1 MALPPRRRGIQVD
14 RPQLYSKG
22 THVLGSVEAATQR
35 RPRLGKLLRRPQLPL
50 LFTVLA
56 MVTIGLLMVLSA
68 SSVQA
73 LRESGSSFSYFY
85 RQAVGAG
92 IGLVAMTVLAK
103 ADYRRLRA
111 LARPIFTACVIML
124 VLVILPFVGTT
135 RGGSSRWFV
144 LGPVNIQPSEI
155 AKLAIIIFAA
165 HVLESK
171 GVKIRD
177 RSQMAVPTLP
187 ATALMLGL
195 IVAQP
200 DLGTAIIVGGS
211 MVVVLFL
218 AGARLAHVAALAG
231 GGTAAAVMLALAR
244 AYRRERVFSFLD
256 PWADPLDTGYHI
268 IQGQIAIG
276 SGGFFG
282 VGLGASRQKWSYV
295 PNAHTDFIFAII
307 GEELGLAGTMFVLIL
322 FFFLIFLGVRIARNA
337 PDRFGLLVAGG
348 ITGWIGLQALTNM
361 AAVSGLL
368 PITGVPLPLISF
380 GGSSLVLTLAAMG
393 ILLSIARR
401 GRVAR
406 QH

>member
-1 MALPPRRRGIQVD
+1 MNSVATAPQRSARIRRILQ
-14 RPQLYSKG
+14 
-22 THVLGSVEAATQR
+22 
-35 RPRLGKLLRRPQLPL
+35 RPQLPL

-56 MVTIGLLMVLSA
+56 MAVLGLVMVLSA

-73 LRESGSSFSYFY
+73 FRESGSSFSYFY
-85 RQAVGAG
+85 RQSIGAG
-92 IGLVAMTVLAK
+92 LGLVAMTVLAK
-103 ADYRRLRA
+103 ADYRRLRG
-111 LARPIFTACVIML
+111 LARPMFAVCIFML

-144 LGPVNIQPSEI
+144 LGPLNIQPSEI

-171 GVKIRD
+171 GVRIRD
-177 RSQMAVPTLP
+177 RAQMAVPILP

-195 IVAQP
+195 IIAQP

-231 GGTAAAVMLALAR
+231 GGMAAAVMLALGR

-268 IQGQIAIG
+268 IQGQLAFG

-307 GEELGLAGTMFVLIL
+307 GEELGLAGTLLVLLL
-322 FFFLIFLGVRIARNA
+322 FAFLIFLGVRVARNA

-348 ITGWIGLQALTNM
+348 ITGWIGLQALVNM

-380 GGSSLVLTLAAMG
+380 GGSSLVLAMAAMG
-393 ILLSIARR
+393 LLLSIARR
-401 GRVAR
+401 GRRVHEPLSGR
-406 QH
+406 RG